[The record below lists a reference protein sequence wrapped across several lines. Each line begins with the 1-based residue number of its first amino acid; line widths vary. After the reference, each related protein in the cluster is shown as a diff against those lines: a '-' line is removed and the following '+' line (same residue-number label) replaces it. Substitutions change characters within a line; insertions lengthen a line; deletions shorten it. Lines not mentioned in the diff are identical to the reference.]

1 MLDEVV
7 DFLRCCF
14 GGKIV
19 ETFEHEDSFLRYFGN
34 PLHVLPALTSAQCL
48 VVPYI
53 SIRLVKYWLSCA
65 RAPTPGVGVDFI
77 AERKENDQIGKVD
90 RRYGVFEN
98 RQTVGVLITRS
109 NCLLENEHGQVNSH
123 FAVLFNPFIVF

>member
-1 MLDEVV
+1 ML
-7 DFLRCCF
+7 
-14 GGKIV
+14 
-19 ETFEHEDSFLRYFGN
+19 S
-34 PLHVLPALTSAQCL
+34 ALTSSQCL
-48 VVPYI
+48 VVPSI
-53 SIRLVKYWLSCA
+53 SIRLVKYRLTCTL
-65 RAPTPGVGVDFI
+65 TPGVGVDFI